1 MPPARSPR
9 DPDATADVPPPS
21 LREGP
26 LSYRESATM
35 SRMLLLASLRIPER
49 HPLVIPLAV
58 VYAVAIFAWCFQRH
72 RHFGSSA
79 FELGAYH
86 SVLWN
91 VAFRG
96 TAWNSLE
103 RAHQWSTH
111 LELGLVPLVPL
122 YRIFPTP
129 AWLWLAEGAACGAA
143 ALPLDALARR
153 VTHDRVVGLL
163 AAAAMLLTPQLV
175 LGQVADFQPI
185 ALAILPVAILAW
197 AIEADSSR
205 GIVLGSIGA
214 IVLREQLGAV
224 VAVAAAVWV
233 LRQGVR
239 RAPPALA
246 LALTAVAVSAV
257 EIFYVIPSFGSEE
270 SMHYAAQYGNLAA
283 GAPRPV
289 RLVASLF
296 SEGRLTYVVGL
307 VSGAFP
313 LVVLSLRSLRR
324 SAWPLALAVPP
335 LAVQL
340 LSADSRKWDLE
351 YPYGVPVVAAL
362 AAAAVLALRFL
373 PAAPYDPLAEDDEHP
388 LDARRIA
395 AAAWLGMVVIHL
407 ASVLPSPA
415 GPGRALDPTFSHS
428 LRAAAL
434 KQAVALVPADAS
446 IAAQDDVVP
455 HVAERLEIHRWP
467 DGMDTD
473 DYVLLDLEGNAPN
486 VRSRSNLVSAGRLLR
501 ADPKFE
507 VLVDQAGV
515 ILAKR
520 IVR

>member
-1 MPPARSPR
+1 MALRPLAVYPRAPEAVRWGAMPLARS
-9 DPDATADVPPPS
+9 
-21 LREGP
+21 
-26 LSYRESATM
+26 
-35 SRMLLLASLRIPER
+35 LLAARPRIPER

-58 VYAVAIFAWCFQRH
+58 AYAALIFGWCYLRH

-86 SVLWN
+86 TVLWN
-91 VAFRG
+91 IAYRG
-96 TAWNSLE
+96 TPWNSLE

-111 LELGLVPLVPL
+111 LELGLAPLVPL

-153 VTHDRVVGLL
+153 VTGDRVVGLL

-185 ALAILPVAILAW
+185 ALAILPMAVIAW

-205 GIVLGSIGA
+205 GLVLGSLWA
-214 IVLREQLGAV
+214 ILLREQLGAV
-224 VAVAAAVWV
+224 VAVAAVLWV
-233 LRQGVR
+233 LRHGMR
-239 RAPPALA
+239 RAPPAFVLA
-246 LALTAVAVSAV
+246 VLAVTVSAV
-257 EIFYVIPSFGSEE
+257 EIFYILPSFGSEE
-270 SMHYAAQYGNLAA
+270 SARYAAQYGSLGA
-283 GAPRPV
+283 GGGSHAHV
-289 RLVASLF
+289 LLGAF
-296 SEGRLTYVVGL
+296 TAGRRAYLLGL

-324 SAWPLALAVPP
+324 SAWPLLLGLPP

-340 LSADSRKWDLE
+340 LSAEPRKWDLD
-351 YPYGVPVVAAL
+351 YPYGVPVVAAI

-373 PAAPYDPLAEDDEHP
+373 PGETAGDEARP
-388 LDARRIA
+388 DLDGRRIA

-407 ASVLPSPA
+407 ASILPTPA
-415 GPGRALDPTFSHS
+415 GPGRALDPSFSHS

-434 KQAVALVPADAS
+434 TQAIALVPADAS
-446 IAAQDDVVP
+446 ITAQDDIVP
-455 HVAERLEIHRWP
+455 HVAERSEIHRWP

-473 DYVLLDLEGNAPN
+473 EYVLLDLEGNAAN
-486 VRSRSNLVSAGRLLR
+486 LRSRSHLVSAGRQLR
-501 ADPKFE
+501 GDPAFQL
-507 VLVDQAGV
+507 LVDQAGV

-520 IVR
+520 VSPR